1 MKLYP
6 LMNYTRYKP
15 SSIIVANR
23 TNVSILYAGRVM
35 ALKMIL
41 GLHPI
46 SSPTLISSCSI
57 GIGWVKKMI
66 KVSIMPIIHLQSV
79 KPQATI
85 LPLDVANA
93 LESNQL
99 KCCIHKR
106 AGNVF
111 SLIFSHWVFARVFM
125 TAPFMHIHLQFVLPT
140 SISCCSQYIPQYI
153 LHHTTTNPSHVCSKL
168 EGGNVILWILNNK
181 RMNVFP

>member
-1 MKLYP
+1 MRLCP
-6 LMNYTRYKP
+6 LMNYMRYKP
-15 SSIIVANR
+15 SSIIVANQ
-23 TNVSILYAGRVM
+23 TSVSILYAGRVM

-41 GLHPI
+41 GLH
-46 SSPTLISSCSI
+46 LISSLTLILSCNT

-66 KVSIMPIIHLQSV
+66 KVSIMPTIHLQSV
-79 KPQATI
+79 KPQAMI

-125 TAPFMHIHLQFVLPT
+125 TAPFMHRHLQLVLLKIHFMLLTIHSTIHPKP
-140 SISCCSQYIPQYI
+140 Y
-153 LHHTTTNPSHVCSKL
+153 HH
-168 EGGNVILWILNNK
+168 
-181 RMNVFP
+181 